1 MPNWL
6 NLFKLAR
13 ILKKF
18 RIMLTANDERQFI
31 LCDQIFL
38 LLVKEEKLL
47 CDQLSPGQT
56 PLRSALCVLFV
67 SERCPS
73 SGA

>member
-1 MPNWL
+1 
-6 NLFKLAR
+6 
-13 ILKKF
+13 
-18 RIMLTANDERQFI
+18 MLTANDERQFI

-67 SERCPS
+67 LERCPS